1 MLDVFLFLQCGR
13 KERVSSSIMWVHRF
27 FCFTAKIE
35 TWYFFFF
42 FILFV
47 HITLA
52 CYRWHQNMWIL
63 ITVFCLCLCICSTEL
78 WGANTAP
85 APPSSWMTTQSASP
99 TSNTPSNGCNTR
111 KETFVFFFKPTCFSD
126 ININISFCLQ
136 CSIGNILPY
145 KKQVRILMLPKD
157 CQLISGHL
165 ISRTIYSVYP
175 KI

>member
-1 MLDVFLFLQCGR
+1 MLNVFYLFLQCGR

-27 FCFTAKIE
+27 FC
-35 TWYFFFF
+35 YFFFF

-52 CYRWHQNMWIL
+52 CYRWDQNMLIL
-63 ITVFCLCLCICSTEL
+63 ITVFCLCVCSTVL

-111 KETFVFFFKPTCFSD
+111 KETFVFCFKPTCFSD

>member
-1 MLDVFLFLQCGR
+1 MLNVFLFLQCGR
-13 KERVSSSIMWVHRF
+13 KERVSSSIMWVQF
-27 FCFTAKIE
+27 FCN
-35 TWYFFFF
+35 FFFL

-47 HITLA
+47 HVTLA

-63 ITVFCLCLCICSTEL
+63 ITVFCLCVCVFVARNFEAQIQLLLHHLPGWQHSQ
-78 WGANTAP
+78 P
-85 APPSSWMTTQSASP
+85 AQPQIHHQMVI
-99 TSNTPSNGCNTR
+99 TPER
-111 KETFVFFFKPTCFSD
+111 KHLYFFIKPTCFSD